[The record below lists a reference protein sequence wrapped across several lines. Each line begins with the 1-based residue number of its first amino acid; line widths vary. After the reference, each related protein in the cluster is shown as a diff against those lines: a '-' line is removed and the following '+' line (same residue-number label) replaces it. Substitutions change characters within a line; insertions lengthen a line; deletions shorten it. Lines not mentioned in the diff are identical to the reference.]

1 VDPAP
6 ATSTCRLVDRPPAHR
21 RGAPPSTGTL
31 VTVTTYVNGRP
42 ERELVVRR
50 RWLLTIAAVA
60 AVVAVAALALGVRAL
75 VVQGDDEPT
84 PQATALDAELRRRFD
99 EAAGAAAAEGLTLRI
114 TSGWRT
120 AEEQALLVAEAVATH
135 GSEAEA
141 HRWVLPPETSA
152 HVQGLAIDV
161 GPPEGAAWLAERG
174 AAFGLCRTYA
184 NEMWHFEPVIEPGGA
199 CPPMH
204 PDSSDGW

>member
-1 VDPAP
+1 M
-6 ATSTCRLVDRPPAHR
+6 
-21 RGAPPSTGTL
+21 L

-42 ERELVVRR
+42 ERELVARR
-50 RWLLTIAAVA
+50 RWLILIAAVS
-60 AVVAVAALALGVRAL
+60 AVVAVAAAALGVRAI
-75 VVQGDDEPT
+75 VVPGDDEPA
-84 PQATALDAELRRRFD
+84 PQATALDAELQRRFD
-99 EAAGAAAAEGLTLRI
+99 EAASAAAAEGVTMRI
-114 TSGWRT
+114 ASGWRT
-120 AEEQALLVAEAVATH
+120 AEEQARLVAEAVATH

-161 GPPEGAAWLAERG
+161 SPPEGAAWLAERG
-174 AAFGLCRTYA
+174 ASFGLCRTYA
-184 NEMWHFEPVIEPGGA
+184 NEAWHFEQVIEPSGA